1 MFVGHCLT
9 CGGAA
14 AMKMT
19 GRHARSAWRSPM
31 IRLPFAPLAAAIVAV
46 GEVAYLVCVA
56 VGALWPSV
64 FGMQTFFPTIFPG
77 FTWLDPFSFVLGLVE
92 VALYGLADR
101 KSVV

>member
-1 MFVGHCLT
+1 
-9 CGGAA
+9 
-14 AMKMT
+14 
-19 GRHARSAWRSPM
+19 M

-56 VGALWPSV
+56 AGALWPSV

-92 VALYGLADR
+92 VALYGLAASAVAMIAWNFVADR
-101 KSVV
+101 TTKAAG